1 MLKNYFKVAL
11 RNLLKSKLHS
21 SINILGLAISL
32 AVAILIMLYVRNEF
46 SYDKWFE
53 KPDQVYRVYRQWA
66 GSSSGGTTW
75 TPSLLAKTLQQDF
88 PEVISASGLS
98 FYGEVLLDYNRNK
111 LYVDNVAVVD
121 STFFSILPFPFLYGN
136 AGEALSK
143 PNSLVISRDLSER
156 VFGIINPIGKTILLN
171 GEDNYEVRGVMDI
184 PPGNAHIKYDII
196 IPFTFYSTSWT
207 GNNRATYVR
216 LQDQTDIAQL
226 EEKITAHINK
236 FLEKDFLEIGENP
249 EPDDYPFWKLQPLK
263 DIHLQSATLRFPS
276 TSQGNMKYVYIFS
289 LIGIII
295 LLIAGINYMNFSTA
309 QATQR
314 AKEVGMRKVSGARK
328 EHLIGQFLSESVI
341 QSLIALILA
350 VLLAEFL
357 LPIFN
362 GITDRSLS
370 FLGGNYLPLLSP
382 LIGLTVLVGLLAGSY
397 PAFVLSSF
405 EPAKVLKGTANKLG
419 GKQFLRKGL
428 VVAQFTISI
437 ALIIIMTFIFKQ
449 VNFMMNQ
456 ELGFNGEQ
464 VVVIPMNLRSSH
476 RKVKSLE
483 NEFKNI
489 PGVQSIA
496 TSSRVPGQPLPD
508 WTMKIQGKEEL
519 KNVNPRIIFVNEG
532 YAETLDLEVVQGRFF
547 SSEFGADT
555 INNFVVNETFVKRFQ
570 LEEPIGQGVRFSS
583 DTIFGK
589 IIGVVKDYHYRGLNS
604 PIQPLAIGGRY
615 NKWSTIIKLSA
626 QNIPETI
633 AAIQSVW
640 SKVEP
645 EHPMQ
650 HSFLDADFAKQYTEQ
665 ERFGQTLFYST
676 LLTIFIAM
684 LGLFGLATFT
694 AQKRIKEIG
703 IRKVLGAS
711 VGQVTYMLIKD
722 FVLLVLIA
730 GLVAIPIGFLLT
742 KRWLEDF
749 AYATDI
755 SYLPF
760 LGALIAALIIASL
773 TVSYQA
779 IRAAT
784 VNPVESLRN
793 E

>member
-46 SYDKWFE
+46 SYDQWFE
-53 KPDQVYRVYRQWA
+53 KPDQVYRVYRQWP
-66 GSSSGGTTW
+66 GSNGGTTW
-75 TPSLLAKTLQQDF
+75 TPALLANTLQENF
-88 PEVISASGLS
+88 PEVISAAGLS
-98 FYGEVLLDYNRNK
+98 FYGQVLLDYNRNK
-111 LYVDNVAVVD
+111 LYVDDVAIVD

-136 AGEALSK
+136 SGDALGK
-143 PNSLVISRDLSER
+143 PNSMVISKDLSER
-156 VFGIINPIGKTILLN
+156 VFGMINPIGKIVRLN
-171 GEDNYEVRGVMDI
+171 GEDNYEIRGVMDI
-184 PPGNAHIKYDII
+184 PPGNAHLDYDII
-196 IPFTFYSTSWT
+196 VPFTYYSPNWT
-207 GNNRATYVR
+207 ANNRATYIRV
-216 LQDQTDIAQL
+216 QDQTNVEQL
-226 EEKITAHINK
+226 SDKMTTHVNK
-236 FLEKDFLEIGENP
+236 FLEEDYLARGEKPGP
-249 EPDDYPFWKLQPLK
+249 EDYPFWKLQPLN
-263 DIHLQSATLRFPS
+263 DIHLQSATLSFQS
-276 TSQGNMKYVYIFS
+276 ASQGNIKYVYIFG
-289 LIGIII
+289 LIGVII
-295 LLIAGINYMNFSTA
+295 LLIAGINYMNLSTA

-314 AKEVGMRKVSGARK
+314 AKEVGMRKVSGAK
-328 EHLIGQFLSESVI
+328 KQHLIGQFLSESVI
-341 QSLIALILA
+341 QSLIALLLA

-362 GITDRSLS
+362 TITDRSLS
-370 FLGGNYLPLLSP
+370 FLSGNYWPLLLPLL
-382 LIGLTVLVGLLAGSY
+382 GLTVLVGLLAGSY

-405 EPAKVLKGTANKLG
+405 EPVKVLKGTVTKIG

-449 VNFMMNQ
+449 VNFMMSQ
-456 ELGFNGEQ
+456 DLGFNGDQ
-464 VVVIPMNLRSSH
+464 VLVIPMNLNDSH
-476 RKVKSLE
+476 RKVRALKD
-483 NEFKNI
+483 EFMAI
-489 PGVQSIA
+489 PGVKSIA
-496 TSSRVPGQPLPD
+496 TSSRVPGQWLPD
-508 WTMKIQGKEEL
+508 WTMKIQGKEDL
-519 KNVNPRIIFVNEG
+519 KNVWPRVIFTDDG
-532 YAETLDLEVVQGRFF
+532 YAETLGLEIVEGRFF

-555 INNFVVNETFVKRFQ
+555 INNFVVNETFVERYQ
-570 LEEPIGQGVRFSS
+570 IEDPIGQGVRFSS
-583 DTIFGK
+583 DTVYGK
-589 IIGVVKDYHYRGLNS
+589 IIGVVKDYHYYGLNS
-604 PIQPLAIGGRY
+604 SILPVAIGGRS
-615 NKWSTIIKLSA
+615 NKWQTSIKLST

-633 AAIQSVW
+633 TAIQSLW
-640 SKVEP
+640 AKIEP
-645 EHPMQ
+645 VHPMQ
-650 HSFLDADFAKQYTEQ
+650 HSFLDADFAKQYAEQ

-676 LLTIFIAM
+676 LLTIFIAV

-711 VGQVTYMLIKD
+711 VGQVTFMLMKD

-730 GLVAIPIGFLLT
+730 GIVAIPIGFLLT

-749 AYATDI
+749 AYTTDV

-784 VNPVESLRN
+784 VNPVQSLRY